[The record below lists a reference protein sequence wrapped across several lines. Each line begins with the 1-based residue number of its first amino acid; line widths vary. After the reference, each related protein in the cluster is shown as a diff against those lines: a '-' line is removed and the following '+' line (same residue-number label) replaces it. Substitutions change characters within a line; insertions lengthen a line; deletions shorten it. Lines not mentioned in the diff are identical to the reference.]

1 MKATPNTRHSFRLL
15 EPSKAMFWTRWRVHK
30 AVQNQTRTSSEG
42 EKALAV
48 WILPNNYPQSS
59 RYAQDMVAS
68 SEDLALPDLNIEQ
81 SLMWRQKPSQLRTWS
96 QRWKRDSWFQHL
108 CGRILKPCQWTAF
121 ESELTSSLAVIPASH
136 SAQQDSAKAQKTP
149 DTSGHS
155 LGDTSRQLDLF
166 AASSRTS
173 KGTSALDSE
182 KSLKTWKALVT
193 KRRGEYLARL
203 KSARLISASGSI
215 SWLTPVVQD
224 SKHSGINPSAN
235 GSRGL
240 LVNQVQWPTPSASQ
254 GGEGQFIYDL
264 ITKDGK
270 PAMLG
275 ERAYNRETGDTL
287 PDHAKQSSETLAYS
301 KSKRVTRA
309 WGHSTAKSHN
319 HMLEKKYLNATV
331 QQVEQT
337 TGSLNP
343 TWVEW
348 LMGLPLGWTDLDSWA
363 TE

>member
-1 MKATPNTRHSFRLL
+1 
-15 EPSKAMFWTRWRVHK
+15 
-30 AVQNQTRTSSEG
+30 
-42 EKALAV
+42 
-48 WILPNNYPQSS
+48 
-59 RYAQDMVAS
+59 MVAS
-68 SEDLALPDLNIEQ
+68 REDLRLQDLNIEQ
-81 SLMWRQKPSQLRTWS
+81 SLCSKSKPMPLQTCLRK
-96 QRWKRDSWFQHL
+96 WKRDKWFQRL

-121 ESELTSSLAVIPASH
+121 ETELTYSLAVIHAKD
-136 SAQQDSAKAQKTP
+136 SAHQDSERAQKTQDICG
-149 DTSGHS
+149 DT
-155 LGDTSRQLDLF
+155 LGDISNQLDLF
-166 AASSRTS
+166 GA
-173 KGTSALDSE
+173 
-182 KSLKTWKALVT
+182 SLKTSKDIYLWDLERSLKIWRASVT
-193 KRRGEYLARL
+193 KRSGEYLARVNA
-203 KSARLISASGSI
+203 ARLISESASS

-275 ERAYNRETGDTL
+275 ERAYNRETGTHSQITL
-287 PDHAKQSSETLAYS
+287 NRAVKLWPTPRASEYKGVGPLNS
-301 KSKRVTRA
+301 
-309 WGHSTAKSHN
+309 KSHN